1 MRKGIIL
8 RSFLPEKRT
17 LIILDQLEGK
27 HVCIPMRRKNFAVCQ
42 GMLVEYQLEA
52 WRNTFLI
59 SECEPVALPASWL
72 RADIFFLHGILQLC
86 SSYLVERQGSV
97 KVFSLLQLL
106 YCAKRIPI
114 QPLLSKKFFI
124 CKLLFALGLYP
135 SHVLSVKPLFSSLI
149 SSQEDSMFNFDCN
162 ETEEQAITA
171 WIAESLRTA
180 QSEVLGQAHTFPFFK
195 ALDIR
200 DEIC

>member
-17 LIILDQLEGK
+17 LVILDQTEGK
-27 HVCIPMRRKNFAVCQ
+27 HICIPARRKNALVCQ
-42 GMLVEYQLEA
+42 GMLVEYHLEA
-52 WRNTFLI
+52 WRNTFLL

-72 RADIFFLHGILQLC
+72 MADIFFMHSVLQLC
-86 SSYLVERQGSV
+86 ACCLVERQGS
-97 KVFSLLQLL
+97 KKLFSLLQLL
-106 YCAKRIPI
+106 YCAKRSPT

-135 SHVLSVKPLFSSLI
+135 SHILSTKPLFSSLI
-149 SSQEDSMFNFDCN
+149 SSQEDSMFNFTCN
-162 ETEEQAITA
+162 DVEEKAITA
-171 WIAESLRTA
+171 WIAESLRTV
-180 QSEVLGQAHTFPFFK
+180 QSEALGQAHTFPFFK

-200 DEIC
+200 DETR